1 MEYIN
6 KEDVHINVITFS
18 SNSLSELEEDI
29 NTFLNTGLKRNDG
42 FMYPDVVDIKYQAT
56 KRDGYGGLKDD
67 IIYSAMVLYKVDWRS
82 NNNERKIEERLKA
95 INERQK
101 RYKEKYNT
109 NDSSSNTS
117 SGEGQTNGVG

>member
-1 MEYIN
+1 MKYIN

-29 NTFLNTGLKRNDG
+29 NTFLNTRLKRNDG
-42 FMYPDVVDIKYQAT
+42 FMYPDVVDIKYQAIQ
-56 KRDGYGGLKDD
+56 RDEYHYEGSIKYT
-67 IIYSAMVLYKVDWRS
+67 AMVLYKVDWRS

-117 SGEGQTNGVG
+117 SGEG

>member
-29 NTFLNTGLKRNDG
+29 NTFLNTKLKRNNG
-42 FMYPDVVDIKYQAT
+42 FMYPDVVDIKYQAIQQ
-56 KRDGYGGLKDD
+56 DGYHYEGSIK
-67 IIYSAMVLYKVDWRS
+67 YTAMVLYKVDWRS

>member
-29 NTFLNTGLKRNDG
+29 NTFLNTRLKRNGG
-42 FMYPDVVDIKYQAT
+42 FMYPDVVDIKYQAIQ
-56 KRDGYGGLKDD
+56 RDGYHYEGS
-67 IIYSAMVLYKVDWRS
+67 IEYTAMVLYKVDWRS

>member
-29 NTFLNTGLKRNDG
+29 NTFLNTRLKRNDG
-42 FMYPDVVDIKYQAT
+42 FMYPDVVDIKYQAIQ
-56 KRDGYGGLKDD
+56 RDEYHYEGSIKYT
-67 IIYSAMVLYKVDWRS
+67 AMVLYKVDWRS